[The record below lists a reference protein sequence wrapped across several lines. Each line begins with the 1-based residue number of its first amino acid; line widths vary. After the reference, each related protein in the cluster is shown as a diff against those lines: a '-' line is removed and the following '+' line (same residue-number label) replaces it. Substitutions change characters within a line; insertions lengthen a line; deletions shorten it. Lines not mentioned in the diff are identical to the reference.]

1 VTDPSALRQALVDE
15 LARGGHLGS
24 PAIERAFRDVPRHL
38 FLPDVA
44 PDEVYRDRYIAT
56 KKVDGEVVSSS
67 SQPQIMAIMLDQ
79 LGLEPG
85 HRVLEIGAG
94 TGYNA
99 ALMAH
104 IVGDTGEVTALDLD
118 QDIVDGARAHLAA
131 AGFERVRVVCADGG
145 FGYPEAAPY
154 DRIILTVAGWDV
166 TPAWREQLEPAG
178 RLVLPLALGGS
189 QKSVAF
195 ERRAGHLASLSV
207 RDCLFMTLRGAFAA
221 PARRVPL
228 GPGPGLNLWVKDPA
242 AVDAGAA
249 HALLTGPHGDI
260 PVDVRVTPGEVYGG
274 LIPWVALRDERFCWL
289 ERQGPE
295 TGESPVPHLFALAR
309 QYASSAGLF
318 EGRGA
323 AFLMRPPGEAPPVER
338 VCDPP
343 AFDLFLRVF
352 GESAALAWHL
362 LDEIRAWDVAGRPG
376 TEGLRILAYPIQ
388 ADYRAAADEIVVA
401 RDWTRFVLG
410 WPSRAGR
417 APGAG
422 G

>member
-1 VTDPSALRQALVDE
+1 MTDPSALRQALVDE
-15 LARGGHLGS
+15 LARGGHLRS
-24 PAIERAFRDVPRHL
+24 PAIEQAFRDVPRHL

-44 PDEVYRDRYIAT
+44 PEEVYRDRWIVT

-67 SQPQIMAIMLDQ
+67 SQPQIMAVMLDQ

-85 HRVLEIGAG
+85 HRVLEVGAG

-118 QDIVDGARAHLAA
+118 QDIVNGARAHLAA

-154 DRIILTVAGWDV
+154 DRIILTVAAWDV
-166 TPAWREQLEPAG
+166 APAWREQLEPGG
-178 RLVLPLALGGS
+178 RLVLPLAIGGS

-207 RDCLFMTLRGAFAA
+207 KECVFMTLRGAFAA
-221 PARRVPL
+221 PDRRVPL
-228 GPGPGLNLWVKDPA
+228 GPGPGLNLWVRDPA
-242 AVDAGAA
+242 EVDAGAA

-260 PVDVRVTPGEVYGG
+260 PADVRVTPREVYGG
-274 LIPWVALRDERFCWL
+274 LVPWVALHDGRFCWF
-289 ERQGPE
+289 EMQGS
-295 TGESPVPHLFALAR
+295 GAGANPVPHLFALAG
-309 QYASSAGLF
+309 QYVSSAGLF
-318 EGRGA
+318 EEHGA

-338 VCDPP
+338 VCVPP

-352 GESAALAWHL
+352 GESAALARHL

-376 TEGLRILAYPIQ
+376 TEGLRILAYPIE

-401 RDWTRFVLG
+401 RDWTRFVLD
-410 WPSRAGR
+410 WPGRAGR

-422 G
+422 S